1 MKAAVDVGGTDA
13 SKAFWN
19 IFKVL
24 TLLLFFLWGEVGWK

>member
-24 TLLLFFLWGEVGWK
+24 KLLSFLWGEVGWK